1 MLRRRKCSTNKV
13 MDNRADEI
21 LRNMDQKLEGTPQE
35 KLFFFKVDE
44 LRRNI
49 TRLGEFAPDCE
60 VCDHFF
66 PEAEGMAERIG
77 DALAVQGEDRRELD
91 RLIFRLSNHMMK
103 AHGFFPRNQ
112 FTFRYSVWGLLL
124 GLTAG
129 IILSESFQ
137 PALWY
142 AMPAVG
148 LIAGWIA
155 GQLAGR
161 LRDRKIREAGKVM

>member
-1 MLRRRKCSTNKV
+1 
-13 MDNRADEI
+13 
-21 LRNMDQKLEGTPQE
+21 
-35 KLFFFKVDE
+35 
-44 LRRNI
+44 
-49 TRLGEFAPDCE
+49 
-60 VCDHFF
+60 
-66 PEAEGMAERIG
+66 
-77 DALAVQGEDRRELD
+77 
-91 RLIFRLSNHMMK
+91 
-103 AHGFFPRNQ
+103 PRNQ